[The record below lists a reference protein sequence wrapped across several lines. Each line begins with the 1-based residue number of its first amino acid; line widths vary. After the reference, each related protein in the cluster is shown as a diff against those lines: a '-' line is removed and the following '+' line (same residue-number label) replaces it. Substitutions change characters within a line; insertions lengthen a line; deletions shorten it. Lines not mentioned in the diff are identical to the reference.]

1 MISKGVRL
9 GDHIIHID
17 FDLLM
22 HHIMEQGYHDLLL
35 GRIGILQTEWH
46 GVVGISSQM
55 SVERY
60 LGFVLFSHLDLIIT
74 WESIHKEKN
83 ILVSVINQ
91 GIDIWQRKI
100 VLRAGPIQIS
110 IINAYMYF
118 PIFRWHANNV
128 GNPIRVGYGGTKSFQ
143 LLFHFFFDLQDS
155 LLEGIQV

>member
-74 WESIHKEKN
+74 
-83 ILVSVINQ
+83 
-91 GIDIWQRKI
+91 
-100 VLRAGPIQIS
+100 
-110 IINAYMYF
+110 
-118 PIFRWHANNV
+118 
-128 GNPIRVGYGGTKSFQ
+128 
-143 LLFHFFFDLQDS
+143 
-155 LLEGIQV
+155 